1 MPYRIVDIADYQI
14 SNSPGDILV
23 TYSLG
28 SCVGVVIYDP
38 VVRIGGMIHCMLPL
52 SKVDR
57 NKAEQRPAMFV
68 DTGMQLMLNQLFDG
82 GVRKSRLK
90 IAVAGGAHVLNDD
103 SIFKIGERNF
113 TVLRKILWKNSMLM
127 NVQEVGGSI
136 SRTIRLHIGS
146 GRFTIKSQG
155 TEVHYDLPQKD

>member
-1 MPYRIVDIADYQI
+1 MPYRIVDIADMKI
-14 SNSPGDILV
+14 SSHVGDILV

-28 SCVGVVIYDP
+28 SCVGVAVYDP
-38 VVRIGGMIHCMLPL
+38 VLQTGAMIHCMLPL
-52 SKVDR
+52 SKVDKE
-57 NKAEQRPAMFV
+57 KARERPYMFV
-68 DTGMQLMLNQLFDG
+68 DTGMQLMLNKLFDCG
-82 GVRKSRLK
+82 AQKSRLK

-127 NVQEVGGSI
+127 NVQDVGGDV

-146 GRFTIKSQG
+146 GRFTVKSQG
-155 TEVHYDLPQKD
+155 TEVHYDLPRKD

>member
-1 MPYRIVDIADYQI
+1 MPYRIVDIADMKI
-14 SNSPGDILV
+14 SSLVGDILV

-28 SCVGVVIYDP
+28 SCVGVAVYDP
-38 VVRIGGMIHCMLPL
+38 VLQTGAMIHCMLPL
-52 SKVDR
+52 SKVDKE
-57 NKAEQRPAMFV
+57 KARERPYMFV
-68 DTGMQLMLNQLFDG
+68 DTGMQLMLNKLFDCG
-82 GVRKSRLK
+82 AQKSRLK

-127 NVQEVGGSI
+127 NVQDVGGDV

-146 GRFTIKSQG
+146 GRFTVKSQG
-155 TEVHYDLPQKD
+155 TEVHYDLPRKD